1 MKYLIMAFVIIWG
14 WQNLKSNTVDDCN
27 LTIKKWPFQNSDRIY
42 HIVDSCVKK
51 HNCKCIVLIDKSII
65 PHYDQYINQSY
76 YVEGIFIIHN
86 DKSAEII
93 YLDEFNEYYPV
104 PVPDSINIDIKDIE
118 ATALRYSELCGE
130 PDFFVID
137 IGQIVFS
144 LMYFDIKQNFFFCI
158 DNDLETYLCEKEESF
173 AKRIYFKKYFRK
185 LMRTIPSGFLEVKTI
200 IKPEPEK

>member
-1 MKYLIMAFVIIWG
+1 MKYLIMTFVIIWG
-14 WQNLKSNTVDDCN
+14 WQNLKSNTVDDFN
-27 LTIKKWPFQNSDRIY
+27 LPVDGWSFQNSDRIY

-51 HNCKCIVLIDKSII
+51 HNCKCIVIIDKSII
-65 PHYDQYINQSY
+65 PHYEQHYNHSY

-86 DKSAEII
+86 DKRAETI

-104 PVPDSINIDIKDIE
+104 PIPDSINIDIKDIE
-118 ATALRYSELCGE
+118 STALRYSEICNE
-130 PDFFVID
+130 PEWYAYD
-137 IGQIVFS
+137 IGKTVFC
-144 LMYFDIKQNFFFCI
+144 LMYFEKKQNFFFCI

-185 LMRTIPSGFLEVKTI
+185 LMMTRPSLFSKVKTI